1 MAGRRQISHETAKV
15 WCVLESH
22 PFRFVCVIYN
32 SIKLLDSALSQGF
45 GYCSHTG
52 RPAVVCRV
60 AMPRFCSRS
69 PGTVLP
75 ARTVYGSD
83 EVALPVLSCNAHACP
98 GLSFDLEGFVLASW
112 PRSLPPLPRLLN
124 PRRQDDIDGGGGGV
138 KCGCRGTSRLPSA
151 QPLPPPSAFCAVIA
165 SLLPAP
171 AATIEP

>member
-1 MAGRRQISHETAKV
+1 MLV
-15 WCVLESH
+15 V
-22 PFRFVCVIYN
+22 YN

-83 EVALPVLSCNAHACP
+83 EVALPVLSCNARACP
-98 GLSFDLEGFVLASW
+98 GLSFDLGGFVLASW
-112 PRSLPPLPRLLN
+112 ARSLPPLPRL
-124 PRRQDDIDGGGGGV
+124 QSI
-138 KCGCRGTSRLPSA
+138 
-151 QPLPPPSAFCAVIA
+151 
-165 SLLPAP
+165 P
-171 AATIEP
+171 AARMTSTTVAAA